1 MTEIDQQTDARDPFE
16 PTFAMLNKLIA
27 DGVKPRSQAIAQAA
41 ELTGVDLQEFRRH
54 FRELAKRDSKEPGER
69 AEKGARF
76 APKLDGDAKEALRK
90 LAVLNSV
97 GLAPTV
103 DEITIGATDHASQQ
117 ASRWVVAQYE
127 KATASMKKI
136 DQ

>member
-1 MTEIDQQTDARDPFE
+1 MTEIDPIEQAAIDNPAVQAGLEAAKEGRTKRRGRPA
-16 PTFAMLNKLIA
+16 
-27 DGVKPRSQAIAQAA
+27 GVPSQA
-41 ELTGVDLQEFRRH
+41 
-54 FRELAKRDSKEPGER
+54 

-76 APKLDGDAKEALRK
+76 APKLDADAKEALRK

-136 DQ
+136 EAT